1 MNRSI
6 TLERTENKLIRNAGR
21 KYRNFERST
30 EVSELNMSPFGI
42 NCGQKYFPKISDQ
55 ETFHIS
61 KDDGPCVLSVPK

>member
-6 TLERTENKLIRNAGR
+6 RLERTENKLIRNAGR

-42 NCGQKYFPKISDQ
+42 NC
-55 ETFHIS
+55 
-61 KDDGPCVLSVPK
+61 